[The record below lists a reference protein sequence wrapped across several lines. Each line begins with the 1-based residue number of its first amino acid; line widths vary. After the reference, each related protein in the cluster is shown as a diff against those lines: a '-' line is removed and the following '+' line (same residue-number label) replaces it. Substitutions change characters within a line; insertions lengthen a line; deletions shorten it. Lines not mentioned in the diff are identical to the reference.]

1 MNKQDAEKIT
11 TEYLKP
17 VYGFA
22 LKRCRNLQ
30 DAEDLSQDI
39 ILKIFTA
46 MLKREDIVDVQKYV
60 WTVAHNCLANYYRD
74 NGRSAEILSPEELS
88 GQITDNTDIE
98 NGFIFKTEIIK
109 LRAEIAYLS
118 KVQREIVIAYY
129 FKNKKQNQIA
139 KEMDIP
145 VGTVKWHLFEAKKE
159 LKRGM
164 DIMREN
170 SELKFNPVKFSEI
183 GTNGIIGDNGTNK
196 NYFKTYLP
204 QNIVYSVWKSA
215 KTVNEIADELGVSP
229 VYVESEVELLEYYGF
244 LTKQGERY
252 LCNILLD
259 EPSDEI
265 VALQNEMYEKISGIF
280 ANELFDELQKTDI
293 LGDCGILGG
302 FTGDVSLS
310 KMSDRDR
317 NFVLWALIP
326 FITASSGEA
335 DTSVSFDEVASYRA
349 DGGYN
354 ICFATVENAASK
366 KIRNIDSI
374 NIAYGPY
381 YRESDTFNYFQFDS
395 EWSGK
400 RIDSE
405 FLYKERDYIR
415 LLENIVNDIEI
426 SPDAATLLAQA
437 GLIKICGTPDGL
449 HKIALRCLLINDP
462 ETEEKY
468 VSIGDRIKE
477 KHEAEFS
484 KYIKCYSDAVL
495 SETPEHLR
503 KLREYELQ
511 FTVFGDK
518 RFITNCLC
526 ELVRNGKLQ
535 PPTEEQKSALSTII
549 IRK

>member
-1 MNKQDAEKIT
+1 MNKQDAERIT

-17 VYGFA
+17 VYCFA
-22 LKRCRNLQ
+22 LKRCRSLQ

-39 ILKIFTA
+39 VLRIFTA
-46 MLKREDIVDVQKYV
+46 LLKREDIVDVQKYV
-60 WTVAHNCLANYYRD
+60 WTIAHNCLTNYYR
-74 NGRSAEILSPEELS
+74 NNSISAEVLSTKELS
-88 GQITDNTDIE
+88 GMVADNTDFE
-98 NGFIFKTEIIK
+98 SDFIIDTETAK
-109 LRAEIAYLS
+109 LRTEIAYLS
-118 KVQREIVIAYY
+118 EIQRKTVIGYY
-129 FKNKKQNQIA
+129 YENKKQNQIA
-139 KEMDIP
+139 EEMGIP
-145 VGTVKWHLFEAKKE
+145 VGTVKWHLFEARKE

-164 DIMREN
+164 ETMRKN

-183 GTNGIIGDNGTNK
+183 GTNGIIGDNGTNQI
-196 NYFKTYLP
+196 YFKTFLP
-204 QNIVYSVWKSA
+204 QNIIYSVWKSA

-229 VYVESEVELLEYYGF
+229 VYVESEAELLEYYGF
-244 LTKQGERY
+244 LTKHSERY

-259 EPSDEI
+259 EPTDEI
-265 VALQNEMYEKISGIF
+265 VALQNEMYEKISVIF
-280 ANELFDELQKTDI
+280 ANELFDELQKNDI
-293 LGDCGILGG
+293 LDDCGILGG

-310 KMSDRDR
+310 DPGNRDK
-317 NFVLWALIP
+317 NFLFCALIP

-335 DTSVSFDEVASYRA
+335 GSGVSFDEVATYRA

-354 ICFATVENAASK
+354 ICFAAVENTASK
-366 KIRNIDSI
+366 KIRNINSI
-374 NIAYGPY
+374 NTAYGPY
-381 YRESDTFNYFQFDS
+381 YRESSIINYFQFDS
-395 EWSGK
+395 EWSGR

-415 LLENIVNDIEI
+415 LLENIINDDAI

-437 GLIKICGTPDGL
+437 GLIKICSTPDGL

-462 ETEEKY
+462 KTEEKY

-526 ELVRNGKLQ
+526 ELVRNGKLH
-535 PPTEEQKSALSTII
+535 PPAEEQKSALSTII
-549 IRK
+549 LRK

>member
-1 MNKQDAEKIT
+1 MNKQDAERIT

-17 VYGFA
+17 VYGFT
-22 LKRCRNLQ
+22 LKRCRSLQ

-39 ILKIFTA
+39 VLKVFTA
-46 MLKREDIVDVQKYV
+46 LLKREDIVDVQKYV
-60 WTVAHNCLANYYRD
+60 WTIAHNCLTNYYR
-74 NGRSAEILSPEELS
+74 NNSISAEVLSTEELS
-88 GQITDNTDIE
+88 GMVADNTDFE
-98 NGFIFKTEIIK
+98 SDFIIDTETAK
-109 LRAEIAYLS
+109 LRTEIAYLS
-118 KVQREIVIAYY
+118 EIQRKTVIGYY
-129 FKNKKQNQIA
+129 YENKKQNQIA
-139 KEMDIP
+139 EEMGIP
-145 VGTVKWHLFEAKKE
+145 VGTVKWHLFEARKE

-164 DIMREN
+164 ETMRKN

-183 GTNGIIGDNGTNK
+183 GTNGIIGDNGTNQI
-196 NYFKTYLP
+196 YFKTFLP
-204 QNIVYSVWKSA
+204 QNIIYSVWKSA

-229 VYVESEVELLEYYGF
+229 VYVESEAELLEYYGF
-244 LTKQGERY
+244 LTKHSERY

-259 EPSDEI
+259 EPTDEI
-265 VALQNEMYEKISGIF
+265 VALQNEMYEKISVIF

-293 LGDCGILGG
+293 LDDCGILGG

-310 KMSDRDR
+310 DPGNRDK
-317 NFVLWALIP
+317 NFLLWSLIP

-335 DTSVSFDEVASYRA
+335 GSDVSFDEVATYRA

-354 ICFATVENAASK
+354 ICFAAVENTASK
-366 KIRNIDSI
+366 KIRNINSI
-374 NIAYGPY
+374 NTAYGPY
-381 YRESDTFNYFQFDS
+381 YRESSIINYFQFDS
-395 EWSGK
+395 EWSGR

-415 LLENIVNDIEI
+415 LLENIINDDAI
-426 SPDAATLLAQA
+426 SPVDAAMLAQT
-437 GLIKICGTPDGL
+437 GLIKTCGEPDEL
-449 HKIALRCLLINDP
+449 HKIALRCILINNA

-477 KHEAEFS
+477 KHKVEFF
-484 KYIKCYSDAVL
+484 KYIKRYTDAVL

-503 KLREYELQ
+503 KLRKYELQ

-535 PPTEEQKSALSTII
+535 PPAEEQKSALSTII
-549 IRK
+549 LRK

>member
-1 MNKQDAEKIT
+1 MNKQDAERIT

-22 LKRCRNLQ
+22 LKRCRSLQ

-39 ILKIFTA
+39 VLRIFIA
-46 MLKREDIVDVQKYV
+46 LLKREDIVDVQKYV
-60 WTVAHNCLANYYRD
+60 WTIAHNCLTNYYR
-74 NGRSAEILSPEELS
+74 NNSISAEVLSPEELS
-88 GQITDNTDIE
+88 GMVADNTDFE
-98 NGFIFKTEIIK
+98 SDFIIDTETAK
-109 LRAEIAYLS
+109 LRTEIAYLS
-118 KVQREIVIAYY
+118 EIQRETVIGYY
-129 FKNKKQNQIA
+129 YENKKQNQIA
-139 KEMDIP
+139 EEMGIP
-145 VGTVKWHLFEAKKE
+145 VGTVKWHLFEARKE

-164 DIMREN
+164 ETMRKN

-183 GTNGIIGDNGTNK
+183 GTNGIIGDNGTNQI
-196 NYFKTYLP
+196 YFKTFLP
-204 QNIVYSVWKSA
+204 QNIIYSVWKSA

-229 VYVESEVELLEYYGF
+229 VYVESEAELLEYYSF
-244 LTKQGERY
+244 LTKHSERY

-259 EPSDEI
+259 EPTDEI
-265 VALQNEMYEKISGIF
+265 VALQNEMYEKISVIF

-293 LGDCGILGG
+293 LDDCGILGG

-310 KMSDRDR
+310 DPGNRDK
-317 NFVLWALIP
+317 NFLLWALIP

-335 DTSVSFDEVASYRA
+335 GSGVSFDEVATYRA

-354 ICFATVENAASK
+354 ICFAAVENTASK
-366 KIRNIDSI
+366 KIRNINSI
-374 NIAYGPY
+374 NTAYGPY
-381 YRESDTFNYFQFDS
+381 YRESSIINYFQFDS
-395 EWSGK
+395 EWSGR

-415 LLENIVNDIEI
+415 LLESIINDDAI
-426 SPDAATLLAQA
+426 SPVNAAMLAQT
-437 GLIKICGTPDGL
+437 GLIKTCGEPDEL
-449 HKIALRCLLINDP
+449 HKIALRCILINNA

-477 KHEAEFS
+477 KHKVEFF
-484 KYIKCYSDAVL
+484 KYIKHYTDAVL
-495 SETPEHLR
+495 SETPAHLR

-526 ELVRNGKLQ
+526 ELVRNGKLH
-535 PPTEEQKSALSTII
+535 PPAEEQKSALSTII
-549 IRK
+549 LRK